1 METRHRDAHLIVLVG
16 FSGAE
21 VLPIS
26 RLDSTRIEPSR
37 FALSSPQ
44 GRAFSMGL
52 DANSWIRD
60 SGFLQSGCTT
70 KGAHPVRRACVR
82 NQRRQHRTA
91 LTLEPTVH
99 SDLGRLPLSR
109 GGARRVSRA
118 AHDSGVRRV
127 VTSFQYA
134 SFIRNPTPVYPGAT
148 PQPAKATSSGPR
160 RKFISLSQLDYEA
173 DSPKCPAIRGLR
185 RRSPVKR
192 FKLAKMKIGIA
203 TAPSSMFLT
212 IEYAKSSR
220 HIVNASCALNIT

>member
-26 RLDSTRIEPSR
+26 RLHSTRIEPSR

-44 GRAFSMGL
+44 GRAFSRGL

-109 GGARRVSRA
+109 GGARRV
-118 AHDSGVRRV
+118 
-127 VTSFQYA
+127 
-134 SFIRNPTPVYPGAT
+134 
-148 PQPAKATSSGPR
+148 
-160 RKFISLSQLDYEA
+160 
-173 DSPKCPAIRGLR
+173 CRG
-185 RRSPVKR
+185 
-192 FKLAKMKIGIA
+192 
-203 TAPSSMFLT
+203 
-212 IEYAKSSR
+212 
-220 HIVNASCALNIT
+220 CA